1 MKKFELTTE
10 SITNEAGKKLFRIKA
25 LIDFGDVKA
34 GELGGYVEKEGNVS
48 QDDNAW
54 VSGDAEVFGN
64 AKVYGDARVYDNAK
78 VYGDARVF
86 GNVWVADNAWV
97 FGDAK
102 VSGRA
107 WVADN
112 AWVSGDAWV
121 YGNAR
126 VSGDARVYDNA
137 KVYGDARVYDNAWVF
152 GDALISGNAKV
163 SDNACVFGDA
173 DYALVQGFG
182 IKFRCTTFY
191 MGKNEKIMVNCGCF
205 HGDLEEFR
213 KQVKETRSGKIAK
226 EYLMIADL
234 MEYHFVSEDSGDE

>member
-1 MKKFELTTE
+1 MEPKKGRREMKKFELTTE

-54 VSGDAEVFGN
+54 VADNAEVFGN
-64 AKVYGDARVYDNAK
+64 AKV
-78 VYGDARVF
+78 
-86 GNVWVADNAWV
+86 
-97 FGDAK
+97 
-102 VSGRA
+102 
-107 WVADN
+107 
-112 AWVSGDAWV
+112 SGDAMV
-121 YGNAR
+121 
-126 VSGDARVYDNA
+126 
-137 KVYGDARVYDNAWVF
+137 
-152 GDALISGNAKV
+152 
-163 SDNACVFGDA
+163 CGDA

-182 IKFRCTTFY
+182 TECRCTTFY
-191 MGKNEKIMVNCGCF
+191 RGKNEKIMVNCGCF

-213 KQVKETRSGKIAK
+213 KQVKETRSGKIEK

>member
-64 AKVYGDARVYDNAK
+64 AKVSDNALVFGDARV
-78 VYGDARVF
+78 
-86 GNVWVADNAWV
+86 
-97 FGDAK
+97 
-102 VSGRA
+102 
-107 WVADN
+107 
-112 AWVSGDAWV
+112 SGDALIS
-121 YGNAR
+121 GNAR
-126 VSGDARVYDNA
+126 VSGDA
-137 KVYGDARVYDNAWVF
+137 W
-152 GDALISGNAKV
+152 V
-163 SDNACVFGDA
+163 SDNA

-191 MGKNEKIMVNCGCF
+191 RGKNKKIMVNCGCF
-205 HGDLEEFR
+205 HGDLEGFR
-213 KQVKETRSGKIAK
+213 KQVKKTRNGKIAK
-226 EYLMIADL
+226 EYLMVADL